1 MRVARLLGRKRLG
14 RPTGRA
20 SQRSIQGKAAVCHVV
35 FFAPRCA
42 GSCARRLNAAGSR
55 AAGWPG
61 VGSTCSIAPRRGS
74 RVYIDRTAQAAVTAA
89 AYVVHVGKADASAC
103 CARARCAARAS
114 FNVWMLHSLSGA
126 CCMPQCSRRLAATFG
141 LHSAFARLKTRDL
154 LDVDLRQVWC
164 VAAVRPNRSV
174 AVQMTPALS
183 MQQGSLLLLGSLR
196 IWGVQVRR
204 TTLC

>member
-1 MRVARLLGRKRLG
+1 MLR
-14 RPTGRA
+14 T
-20 SQRSIQGKAAVCHVV
+20 RSL
-35 FFAPRCA
+35 R
-42 GSCARRLNAAGSR
+42 
-55 AAGWPG
+55 
-61 VGSTCSIAPRRGS
+61 
-74 RVYIDRTAQAAVTAA
+74 
-89 AYVVHVGKADASAC
+89 
-103 CARARCAARAS
+103 RARELQRMDATQLI
-114 FNVWMLHSLSGA
+114 W
-126 CCMPQCSRRLAATFG
+126 LAATFG

-174 AVQMTPALS
+174 AVQMTPAFS